1 MTRLSAALRAAADE
15 PHDLDLDV
23 VHARV
28 DRRRRRRVRAR
39 AGACAVGAVVVVAA
53 IGLAA
58 GAGDRGADVRAGE
71 PEGPGVEEP
80 TSEPVPSSTEEPT
93 TESTTTSST
102 TSSTTEPVPSTEE
115 PAPTTTEAPS
125 TTVAPPPTTTAP
137 APTVLHL
144 EWTYVGDEQWRLGQ
158 PECPD
163 LTHWLDAEATGSDGS
178 AWVMRE
184 DYCGRNDGERWEGEG
199 TFSLVGAE
207 GTLSGRM
214 TSSAPMPTTGVPYSW
229 TVEEGTGAHAG
240 ATGECVVT
248 ILMTDAVFGSAHH
261 EGTITCD
268 LTLGGGAAG
277 SSEAEVPESV

>member
-1 MTRLSAALRAAADE
+1 MTRLTAALQAAADE
-15 PHDLDLDV
+15 PADLDLDA
-23 VHARV
+23 VHTRV
-28 DRRRRRRVRAR
+28 GRRRRRRVRAR
-39 AGACAVGAVVVVAA
+39 AGACAVGALVVVAG

-80 TSEPVPSSTEEPT
+80 TSEPVTSSTEEPT

-102 TSSTTEPVPSTEE
+102 TEPVPSTEE
-115 PAPTTTEAPS
+115 PTTTTTEAPS
-125 TTVAPPPTTTAP
+125 TTEAPPSTTAP
-137 APTVLHL
+137 APTALHM
-144 EWTYVGDEQWRLGQ
+144 EWTYAGDEQWRLGR

-163 LTHWLDAEATGSDGS
+163 LTHWLDAAATGSDGS
-178 AWVMRE
+178 AWTMRQ
-184 DYCGRNDGERWEGEG
+184 DYCGHNDGQRWEGEG
-199 TFSLVGAE
+199 TLSLAGAS

-229 TVEEGTGAHAG
+229 TVGEGTGDYVG

-248 ILMTDAVFGSAHH
+248 VHLTDKVFGGAHH

-268 LTLGGGAAG
+268 LTLGGGAPG
-277 SSEAEVPESV
+277 SSEAEVPGSV

>member
-1 MTRLSAALRAAADE
+1 MTRLTAALRAAADE
-15 PHDLDLDV
+15 PHDLDLDA

-28 DRRRRRRVRAR
+28 DRRRRRRTRAR
-39 AGACAVGAVVVVAA
+39 AGAGVLGALVVVAG

-93 TESTTTSST
+93 TESTTTTAPVEEST
-102 TSSTTEPVPSTEE
+102 T
-115 PAPTTTEAPS
+115 TTTEAPS
-125 TTVAPPPTTTAP
+125 TTVAPPPSTTAP
-137 APTVLHL
+137 APSALHL
-144 EWTYVGDEQWRLGQ
+144 EWTYAGDEQWRLGQ

-163 LTHWLDAEATGSDGS
+163 LTHWLDGGATGSDGS
-178 AWVMRE
+178 TWTMRQ

-199 TFSLVGAE
+199 TLSLAGAT
-207 GTLSGRM
+207 GTLTGRM
-214 TSSAPMPTTGVPYSW
+214 VSSAPMPTTGVPYSW
-229 TVEEGTGAHAG
+229 TVEDGTGAYAG

-248 ILMTDAVFGSAHH
+248 THMTDMVFGSAHH

-268 LTLGGGAAG
+268 LTLGGAAAG
-277 SSEAEVPESV
+277 SPEAEVPGSV